1 MECTSHQ
8 YLSTIVDLFTVED
21 MKAVVENY
29 VKTDVETR
37 LKITQKA

>member
-1 MECTSHQ
+1 MECAS
-8 YLSTIVDLFTVED
+8 YPYPSTIVDLFTVED

-29 VKTDVETR
+29 VETDVETR